1 MKQPFRKTRRNA
13 RKRSGNSATGTTI
26 ALMGEPLVIF
36 QNIAIPE
43 YRNILFGSEDMKSVG
58 SAVAKYRKRVKK
70 PIISRSGIEKF
81 VDNGTKMI
89 LS

>member
-1 MKQPFRKTRRNA
+1 
-13 RKRSGNSATGTTI
+13 
-26 ALMGEPLVIF
+26 MGEPLVIF

-43 YRNILFGSEDMKSVG
+43 YRNILFGSEDKKSVG
-58 SAVAKYRKRVKK
+58 SAFAKYRKRVKK
-70 PIISRSGIEKF
+70 PIINRPEIEKF